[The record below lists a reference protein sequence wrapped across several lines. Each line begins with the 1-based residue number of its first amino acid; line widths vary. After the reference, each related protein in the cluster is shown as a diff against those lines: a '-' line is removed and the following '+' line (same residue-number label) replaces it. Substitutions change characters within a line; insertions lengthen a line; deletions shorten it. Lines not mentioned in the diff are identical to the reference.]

1 MAKLKQFQ
9 EEKKRKELQE
19 QLAKERTEKTKERE
33 RIKQE
38 LEKDRYIY
46 LNLQKSEDTT
56 MLPVGATNT
65 RLPNDP
71 MKVFSGKTVLANFLA
86 DATDTSSGEYHP
98 TQGCRILEFETNNFN
113 SRQNI
118 EVELWDVSGDKKF
131 ESCWPAIAKDTNGV
145 LFVYNPD
152 QGSHGQDLAKW
163 HECFVQNQGLKDS
176 QCAVF
181 AHHKPGSSDRSVQNS
196 LEPLA
201 IYL

>member
-1 MAKLKQFQ
+1 MMFKVKILV
-9 EEKKRKELQE
+9 
-19 QLAKERTEKTKERE
+19 
-33 RIKQE
+33 
-38 LEKDRYIY
+38 
-46 LNLQKSEDTT
+46 
-56 MLPVGATNT
+56 VG
-65 RLPNDP
+65 PCE
-71 MKVFSGKTVLANFLA
+71 SGKTVLANFLA

-145 LFVYNPD
+145 LFVYDPD

-163 HECFVQNQGLKDS
+163 HDCFVQNQGLKDS

-181 AHHKPGSSDRSVQNS
+181 AHHKPGSSDRERAELSGAFSNLSVVQTNIEEDGES
-196 LEPLA
+196 VRDSFNKFLSGLQGIMSTNREQEELS
-201 IYL
+201 IMNQR